1 LEILIC
7 LLYRVF
13 RFNLVP
19 RIHFPFLN
27 RMNVLSKEMNVF
39 RTTGNIHFGLCTT
52 WPDYVSHT
60 YNTKHHSPYPVMEIV
75 PNKAL
80 SLSLSLSCTTHPRPV
95 CPATQPRT
103 GRTVTPGQRPPSLHP
118 LPLPALRHCG
128 RSPHL
133 AAVYG
138 AACLTGVPGAA
149 GKRRVRGVPGGGS
162 RGRTGAA
169 ACSHSP
175 DLGFKCRVSELQRH

>member
-1 LEILIC
+1 
-7 LLYRVF
+7 
-13 RFNLVP
+13 
-19 RIHFPFLN
+19 
-27 RMNVLSKEMNVF
+27 MLSKEMNVF
-39 RTTGNIHFGLCTT
+39 RTTGNIHFGLGTT

-60 YNTKHHSPYPVMEIV
+60 YNTKHHSP
-75 PNKAL
+75 
-80 SLSLSLSCTTHPRPV
+80 CTTHPRPV

-175 DLGFKCRVSELQRH
+175 DLGFKCRVSEQQRH